1 MFKHPTR
8 MHASRLIGS
17 LLFTLAAASVA
28 GAAVTYYSDQ
38 AAFLTASGAILHADF
53 ESNAVGPTA
62 AFSSGSLHFDAV
74 PSNLYILPAYSTDS
88 NPTPSSR
95 ALAGNGNENIYI
107 SFMSGLGTVI
117 GFTAASNRY
126 GPPILEIL
134 AEDQTVLA
142 SFTVALAPNQ
152 SGFVGVISTTP
163 FKWVR
168 WLADGGQI
176 QDTWIDDVYAA
187 DSATPAQDA
196 TWGEIKSLFR

>member
-1 MFKHPTR
+1 MFKQHPRTY
-8 MHASRLIGS
+8 ASRLIGS
-17 LLFTLAAASVA
+17 LLITLATASVA
-28 GAAVTYYSDQ
+28 GAAVTYYSDE

-53 ESNAVGPTA
+53 EANAVGPTA
-62 AFSSGSLHFDAV
+62 PFSSGSLHFDAV
-74 PSNLYILPAYSTDS
+74 PSNLFILPAFSTDS
-88 NPTPSSR
+88 NPPPSSR

-107 SFMSGLGTVI
+107 SFSSGLGTVI
-117 GFTAASNRY
+117 GFTAASNSY
-126 GPPILEIL
+126 GPPILEVL
-134 AEDQTVLA
+134 AADLSVMA

-163 FKWVR
+163 FKSVR
-168 WLADGGQI
+168 WLAEGGQI